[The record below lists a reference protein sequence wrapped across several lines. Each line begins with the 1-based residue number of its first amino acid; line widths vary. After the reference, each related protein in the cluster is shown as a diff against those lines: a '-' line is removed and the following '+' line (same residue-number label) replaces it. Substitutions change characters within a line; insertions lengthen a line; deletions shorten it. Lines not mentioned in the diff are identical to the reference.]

1 MTYPYVQAY
10 NDYGLRTR
18 LALAFVV
25 HMAEGGGTVSYLSKP
40 NPNGVSVHY
49 VIERSGRI
57 VQMLHEN
64 RISGSI
70 RATDLRTTDDL
81 PFRSPDGAWVTYGA
95 TAARA
100 ALGQYWSD
108 PNTVVLSVEVEGFAF
123 EGPNAD
129 QADALARLVADV
141 RTRYPRIHI
150 LGHRDFTSRK
160 ACPGKLIP
168 WARIGRGAGTEE
180 DMFEAK
186 FERWLLDGGP
196 GRVTTFGTPIGP
208 DGKPQYTLWR
218 LALLSGSGDTNKRL
232 KVIAR
237 SRLTEWD
244 ASRDTDLYRALA
256 SYSLPATDCQ
266 PAIDAAT
273 APLKSAIG
281 VKNAAL
287 RVIASEAAAAATE

>member
-1 MTYPYVQAY
+1 
-10 NDYGLRTR
+10 
-18 LALAFVV
+18 
-25 HMAEGGGTVSYLSKP
+25 
-40 NPNGVSVHY
+40 
-49 VIERSGRI
+49 
-57 VQMLHEN
+57 
-64 RISGSI
+64 
-70 RATDLRTTDDL
+70 
-81 PFRSPDGAWVTYGA
+81 
-95 TAARA
+95 
-100 ALGQYWSD
+100 
-108 PNTVVLSVEVEGFAF
+108 
-123 EGPNAD
+123 
-129 QADALARLVADV
+129 
-141 RTRYPRIHI
+141 
-150 LGHRDFTSRK
+150 
-160 ACPGKLIP
+160 
-168 WARIGRGAGTEE
+168 
-180 DMFEAK
+180 MFEAK